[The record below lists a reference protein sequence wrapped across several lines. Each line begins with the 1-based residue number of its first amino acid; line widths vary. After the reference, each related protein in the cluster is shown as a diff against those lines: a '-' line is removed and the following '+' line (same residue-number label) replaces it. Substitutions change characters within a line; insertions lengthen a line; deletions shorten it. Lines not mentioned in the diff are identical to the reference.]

1 MQSLLIQYIY
11 LILIIL
17 GLVMI
22 ANKLH
27 LAYPI
32 VLVLGGLALSFT
44 FEFSNIT
51 IDPELVFFIFL
62 PPLLYEAAWQT
73 SWKEFWRWR
82 RLIATFAFLI
92 VIITAC
98 VVAFVS
104 SALIPGFT
112 LAMGFLLGGIVSPPD
127 AISATTIM
135 RRVNVPKSLVSII
148 EGESLLNDASSLI
161 VFRFALAAIITGQFH
176 FDEAALTFAIVI
188 VMGIAIGL
196 LLGFLFYLIH
206 RWLPTTP
213 SIEIILTLVTPYCMY
228 YFAEHFHFSG
238 VLAVVS
244 GGLFLSSRR
253 QKLLAVRSR
262 IEAVNVWSNLV
273 FVLNGLVFLLI
284 GLQLRRLTQ
293 DLGEISLARAIGY
306 GLIISGVLIVSRL
319 LCTFGASVFTTFASK
334 FIKVEDAH
342 PGWRN
347 PLIFGWSGM
356 RGVVSLAAAL
366 SIPMVISQGKPF
378 PYRNLI
384 LFITF
389 IVILVTLVIQGLTL
403 PWVIR
408 TVKPEDKYTT
418 IPEHQ
423 QEIMIQKKLAGA
435 SLRFLKERYGNERMH
450 NEHLKSLFAKLQSDL
465 HSLDG
470 HSHEPDNEN
479 QRFITEYEAV
489 YLQLLETQRS
499 VLEAMNHGSEFDEG
513 LIRKY
518 LSLIDMEEYTIRERE
533 VKEVDSEEDPEA
545 PQTY

>member
-1 MQSLLIQYIY
+1 MQNLLIQYVY

-17 GLVMI
+17 GLVML
-22 ANKLH
+22 ANKLR

-32 VLVLGGLALSFT
+32 VLVLGGLVLSFT
-44 FEFSNIT
+44 SEFSNIT

-62 PPLLYEAAWQT
+62 PPLLYEAAWQI

-104 SALIPGFT
+104 YALIPGFT
-112 LAMGFLLGGIVSPPD
+112 LALGFLLGGIVSPPD

-135 RRVNVPKSLVSII
+135 RRVNVPKSLVSIV

-161 VFRFALAAIITGQFH
+161 VFRFALMAIITGQFD
-176 FDEAALTFAIVI
+176 FNEAALTFVVVI

-196 LLGFLFYLIH
+196 AIAVVFYLIH
-206 RWLPTTP
+206 RFLPTTP
-213 SIEIILTLVTPYCMY
+213 SIETILTLVTPYCMY

-253 QKLLAVRSR
+253 QKLLTVRSR

-273 FVLNGLVFLLI
+273 FVLTGLVFLLI
-284 GLQLRRLTQ
+284 GLQLRAVTQ
-293 DLGEISLARAIGY
+293 QLGDTSITTAIGY
-306 GLIISGVLIVSRL
+306 GLVISLVLIVARL
-319 LCTFGASVFTTFASK
+319 LCTLGSSLFTTFMSR
-334 FIKVEDAH
+334 FITVADAH

-366 SIPMVISQGKPF
+366 SIPHFIREGQPF

-389 IVILVTLVIQGLTL
+389 IVILVTLVFQGMTL

-408 TVKPEDKYTT
+408 KIKPEDRYTT

-423 QEIMIQKKLAGA
+423 QEIMIQQKIADA
-435 SLRFLKERYGNERMH
+435 SLRFLRERYGSERSH
-450 NEHLKSLFAKLQSDL
+450 NEHLNSLYAKLQSEL
-465 HSLDG
+465 RSLDG
-470 HSHEPDNEN
+470 HSHEPDNIN
-479 QRFITEYEAV
+479 QHAVSEYRNV
-489 YLQLLETQRS
+489 YLELLDAQRQLLE
-499 VLEAMNHGSEFDEG
+499 EMNHSAEFDEE

-518 LSLIDMEEYTIRERE
+518 LSLIDLEEFTIRERE
-533 VKEVDSEEDPEA
+533 VKEADPEA
-545 PQTY
+545 DPEASKSY